1 MPICASRE
9 ARDSGADAMT
19 TLTCIDQ
26 SQAEFQ
32 LVPDAVCSGFRELGL
47 YRFPALPANASLYID
62 EALLETVSTSN
73 GPMLQWQPGFYA
85 GQVSVE
91 LVDLAGHRLATYR
104 LDVAPDERK
113 LGAGLFEG
121 MLDDLYAFD
130 PALVLGTEAAQS
142 SIGVAGDVTT
152 LLLQYARLRRHADA
166 VLAAFSAITEHPL
179 TRLKH
184 ERRRIPFHQVKRIDA
199 TSARR
204 MMRHPD
210 AGALLG
216 RHPRP
221 DASLPPMEVMHSH
234 EDLDNPANRA
244 LASSLAALRLRCDN
258 VAEALHRIAQHER
271 AENTRTALGARV
283 GRKLMFLEAF
293 SARLRSVAKRLP
305 YPAVTRAEV
314 NASGLTA
321 ISANPTYARAYRL
334 GWAALRPGVAGLDR
348 DESLWI
354 SPTWE
359 VYERWCFVQV
369 VRAVQSLFPQLAWT
383 CQRSSTVDVIRHI
396 GSAAGVRVEV
406 LLQRTFQSA
415 EQATSGLS
423 SVSLQLKPDIVVAT
437 RIGPE
442 RRMLVLDAKYRTS
455 RQSVLDAMRS
465 AHVYQDA
472 LRWNGQR
479 PDCSLL
485 LVPRAGGAPWLEDV
499 AFHASHRVGVHA
511 LSPDQDA
518 SELRGMLRRWILP
531 A

>member
-1 MPICASRE
+1 
-9 ARDSGADAMT
+9 MT

-26 SQAEFQ
+26 SQTEYH
-32 LVPDAVCSGFRELGL
+32 LIPDAVCSGFRELGI
-47 YRFPALPANASLYID
+47 YRFQALPANASLYID
-62 EALLETVSTSN
+62 EALLETISTSS
-73 GPMLQWQPGFYA
+73 GPMLQWRPGFYA
-85 GQVSVE
+85 GRVSVE
-91 LVDLAGHRLATYR
+91 LVDRVGRRLAIYH

-113 LGAGLFEG
+113 LGSDLFQS

-179 TRLKH
+179 TRLRH

-199 TSARR
+199 TSARQ

-210 AGALLG
+210 VGALLRRAPLHG
-216 RHPRP
+216 
-221 DASLPPMEVMHSH
+221 ASLPSMEVVHSY

-244 LASSLAALRLRCDN
+244 LASSLAALRLRCGN
-258 VAEALHRIAQHER
+258 LAEALLRIAQSEK
-271 AENTRTALGARV
+271 AENTRTPLGARV

-293 SARLRSVAKRLP
+293 SARLRSLAKRLP
-305 YPAVTRAEV
+305 YAAATQTEI

-321 ISANPTYARAYRL
+321 ISANPDYARAYRL

-359 VYERWCFVQV
+359 IYERWCFVQV
-369 VRAVQSLFPQLAWT
+369 VQAIQSLFPELTWT
-383 CQRSSTVDVIRHI
+383 CQRSATVDVVRHI
-396 GSAAGVRVEV
+396 GSAESVRVEV

-415 EQATSGLS
+415 GQPNFGMS
-423 SVSLQLKPDIVVAT
+423 SVSLQLKPDIVVTAE
-437 RIGPE
+437 IGPE

-455 RQSVLDAMRS
+455 RQGVLDAMRS
-465 AHVYQDA
+465 AHIYQDA
-472 LRWNGQR
+472 LRWKGQR

-485 LVPRAGGAPWLEDV
+485 LVPRAGGASWLEDA
-499 AFHASHRVGVHA
+499 AFHTSHRTGIHV
-511 LSPDQDA
+511 LSPDQDP
-518 SELRGMLRRWILP
+518 SELRAMLERWMNP